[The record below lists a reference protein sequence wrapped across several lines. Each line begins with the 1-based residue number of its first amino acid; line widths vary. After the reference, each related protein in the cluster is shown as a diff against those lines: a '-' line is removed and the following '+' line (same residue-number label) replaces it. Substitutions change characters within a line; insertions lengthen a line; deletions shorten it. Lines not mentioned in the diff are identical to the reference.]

1 MFRLSGYGQ
10 ILYTFKSFVTW
21 LLKVFGELARTSNR
35 FWAISDIW
43 DFPTKLQH
51 FGEMAITSL
60 LRYFGEISEISTHY
74 NDITFLKFRG
84 NIRNLPVSI
93 EVLQTCLKISDIS
106 PKYYKLLLTYF
117 STSFKNI
124 GENLT
129 IFSFQC
135 IIFRRCMFF
144 LGVLLLG
151 CFWDFEKIKKNTSS
165 LKFYHFLS
173 LLSQQN
179 KPFFWYFYHIFQ
191 IFVRIYHPKKKSAW
205 LFQKLILI
213 N

>member
-21 LLKVFGELARTSNR
+21 LLKIFGELARTSNSF
-35 FWAISDIW
+35 FWAKSDIW

-84 NIRNLPVSI
+84 NIRNLPDSI

-151 CFWDFEKIKKNTSS
+151 CFWDFEKIQKNTS
-165 LKFYHFLS
+165 
-173 LLSQQN
+173 
-179 KPFFWYFYHIFQ
+179 
-191 IFVRIYHPKKKSAW
+191 
-205 LFQKLILI
+205 
-213 N
+213 

>member
-1 MFRLSGYGQ
+1 
-10 ILYTFKSFVTW
+10 
-21 LLKVFGELARTSNR
+21 
-35 FWAISDIW
+35 
-43 DFPTKLQH
+43 
-51 FGEMAITSL
+51 MAITSL

-93 EVLQTCLKISDIS
+93 EVLQTCLKISDNS

-165 LKFYHFLS
+165 LKFYHCLS

-179 KPFFWYFYHIFQ
+179 KPFF
-191 IFVRIYHPKKKSAW
+191 
-205 LFQKLILI
+205 
-213 N
+213 

>member
-21 LLKVFGELARTSNR
+21 LLKIFGELARTSNR

-84 NIRNLPVSI
+84 NIRNLAVSI
-93 EVLQTCLKISDIS
+93 EVLQTCLKFWIFPRNITNFNWHTFQHRLKISEKTS
-106 PKYYKLLLTYF
+106 QFLVFCALYF
-117 STSFKNI
+117 GGACSF
-124 GENLT
+124 
-129 IFSFQC
+129 
-135 IIFRRCMFF
+135 
-144 LGVLLLG
+144 
-151 CFWDFEKIKKNTSS
+151 
-165 LKFYHFLS
+165 
-173 LLSQQN
+173 
-179 KPFFWYFYHIFQ
+179 
-191 IFVRIYHPKKKSAW
+191 
-205 LFQKLILI
+205 
-213 N
+213 

>member
-1 MFRLSGYGQ
+1 MKTWATVQLTILRGTDFQ
-10 ILYTFKSFVTW
+10 ILINIWYIGFPISYNINIVVHTCLGCQAMGKFSTLSKASLLDCWKFSRNW
-21 LLKVFGELARTSNR
+21 LELQ
-35 FWAISDIW
+35 IESDIW

-74 NDITFLKFRG
+74 NDITILKFRG

-93 EVLQTCLKISDIS
+93 EVLQTCLKISDNS

-129 IFSFQC
+129 IFSFLC
-135 IIFRRCMFF
+135 IIFRRCMFI
-144 LGVLLLG
+144 LGVLFFGILKKLKKTLLLWN
-151 CFWDFEKIKKNTSS
+151 FITF
-165 LKFYHFLS
+165 
-173 LLSQQN
+173 
-179 KPFFWYFYHIFQ
+179 
-191 IFVRIYHPKKKSAW
+191 
-205 LFQKLILI
+205 
-213 N
+213 

>member
-21 LLKVFGELARTSNR
+21 LLKIFGELARTSNR

-129 IFSFQC
+129 IFSFLC

-144 LGVLLLG
+144 LGVLFFGILKKLKKTLLLWN
-151 CFWDFEKIKKNTSS
+151 FITF
-165 LKFYHFLS
+165 
-173 LLSQQN
+173 
-179 KPFFWYFYHIFQ
+179 
-191 IFVRIYHPKKKSAW
+191 
-205 LFQKLILI
+205 
-213 N
+213 

>member
-1 MFRLSGYGQ
+1 
-10 ILYTFKSFVTW
+10 
-21 LLKVFGELARTSNR
+21 
-35 FWAISDIW
+35 
-43 DFPTKLQH
+43 
-51 FGEMAITSL
+51 MAITSL

-151 CFWDFEKIKKNTSS
+151 CFWDFEKIKK
-165 LKFYHFLS
+165 KHFFSEILS
-173 LLSQQN
+173 LF
-179 KPFFWYFYHIFQ
+179 KPSFTTKQAIFL
-191 IFVRIYHPKKKSAW
+191 IFLPHFSDFCENLPSKKKSVW
-205 LFQKLILI
+205 LFQKTSTGETCKYYRSGNATKTLFFNEISTI
-213 N
+213 TSN

>member
-21 LLKVFGELARTSNR
+21 LLKIFGELARTSNI

-93 EVLQTCLKISDIS
+93 EVLQTCLKFRIFPRNITNFNWHTFQHCLKISEKTS
-106 PKYYKLLLTYF
+106 QFLVSCALYF
-117 STSFKNI
+117 RVACSF
-124 GENLT
+124 
-129 IFSFQC
+129 
-135 IIFRRCMFF
+135 
-144 LGVLLLG
+144 
-151 CFWDFEKIKKNTSS
+151 
-165 LKFYHFLS
+165 
-173 LLSQQN
+173 
-179 KPFFWYFYHIFQ
+179 
-191 IFVRIYHPKKKSAW
+191 
-205 LFQKLILI
+205 
-213 N
+213 